1 MINNLLDAFC
11 ANYKIA
17 PNNDQNQKRA
27 TAFEL
32 LSCVV
37 AFDVSPYYAKD
48 NCWNAQYVDKNHSYV
63 CNTKDGGIDGY
74 HIVEESGQNKKIIIK
89 LIQSK
94 YSNSVS
100 SKDIEKFFRSIHTY
114 IVPRTN
120 NLPLEYASLKN
131 IINKISETKKNA
143 PTAIISYE
151 VYICL
156 CDISD
161 QQRKNLEDIFT
172 HEFEGSDSFTLHFIV
187 KKDFEKKIKIIKQNI
202 IDENF
207 KDSCI
212 NLQLAVKSHVHEAK
226 DSTQNKVL
234 ATILNGKQ
242 VHKMIKDESKSNF
255 ELSRLFSGN
264 VRGFLEETDVN
275 LQMKHTIEHS
285 APSFLNK
292 NNGIVVV
299 CDEMNLDPN
308 GIDLII
314 TNPIIVN
321 GQQTVSS
328 IYLYA
333 KEDDKQR
340 AVYIQAKFIEIKN
353 DDYNAKQ
360 ETLLD
365 IAKASNDSNKVSDLD
380 LLSNRKLFKNLKKS
394 FSNQG
399 KFLKIK
405 KGEILNDVFFGNSDN
420 IDFVEILKIWVTI
433 YLKRPADAKKTIQN
447 IQIFTKAYDKNRKD
461 SYTLLAEERNYIL
474 IQNMFLESSK
484 IAEYKDSVVKDFFGK
499 EAYYDHAQY
508 FILYLLNE
516 ETSGNIINSNNNFSR
531 IKTLI
536 ENLIAEEKKNK
547 EINEQEFTFNNY
559 FKSHKPQADYLKLK
573 GDGKNVESVDTMLKM
588 IFSNKTDM

>member
-1 MINNLLDAFC
+1 MKTLKILASIC
-11 ANYKIA
+11 NYV
-17 PNNDQNQKRA
+17 
-27 TAFEL
+27 T
-32 LSCVV
+32 
-37 AFDVSPYYAKD
+37 
-48 NCWNAQYVDKNHSYV
+48 
-63 CNTKDGGIDGY
+63 
-74 HIVEESGQNKKIIIK
+74 
-89 LIQSK
+89 
-94 YSNSVS
+94 
-100 SKDIEKFFRSIHTY
+100 
-114 IVPRTN
+114 
-120 NLPLEYASLKN
+120 
-131 IINKISETKKNA
+131 
-143 PTAIISYE
+143 
-151 VYICL
+151 
-156 CDISD
+156 
-161 QQRKNLEDIFT
+161 
-172 HEFEGSDSFTLHFIV
+172 
-187 KKDFEKKIKIIKQNI
+187 
-202 IDENF
+202 
-207 KDSCI
+207 
-212 NLQLAVKSHVHEAK
+212 HVHEAK

-508 FILYLLNE
+508 FILIY
-516 ETSGNIINSNNNFSR
+516 
-531 IKTLI
+531 
-536 ENLIAEEKKNK
+536 
-547 EINEQEFTFNNY
+547 
-559 FKSHKPQADYLKLK
+559 
-573 GDGKNVESVDTMLKM
+573 
-588 IFSNKTDM
+588 